1 MIPFNQTIT
10 FQNLWLGFNFSFID
24 MIFMVG
30 NKHLLIGKN
39 IDCWAFPPSMWPQRK
54 FVKTKKLIE

>member
-1 MIPFNQTIT
+1 MIPSNQTIN

-39 IDCWAFPPSMWPQRK
+39 MIVGHFHHLCGHKGSSLKQK
-54 FVKTKKLIE
+54 S